1 MAWPVPTVA
10 HLFIKDRRTA
20 MPRGSKAAY
29 SSKQRREARHIEESY
44 EKRGVS
50 SKEAARRAWATVNKQ
65 TGGAAGKK
73 ASAKKSTASTKKA
86 SSTKKTHSDK
96 AGTSKA
102 TTRTSAKNKASTTKR
117 DAMKSAAAKATR
129 RHSTTSRKRS

>member
-10 HLFIKDRRTA
+10 HPFIKDRRTA

-73 ASAKKSTASTKKA
+73 ASAKKSY
-86 SSTKKTHSDK
+86 SSVRRRKCCFVS
-96 AGTSKA
+96 GTSA
-102 TTRTSAKNKASTTKR
+102 SAGKCTGTGA
-117 DAMKSAAAKATR
+117 
-129 RHSTTSRKRS
+129 RK